1 MTGRG
6 LLLSRR
12 LASDWP
18 FSVQPS
24 QALVS
29 ASSWQRKARRAR
41 RAIGSVV

>member
-18 FSVQPS
+18 FSV
-24 QALVS
+24 
-29 ASSWQRKARRAR
+29 
-41 RAIGSVV
+41 